1 MSSTPTR
8 LKTWV
13 FGLIA
18 ILWKWVIVP
27 TFACLLWGTF
37 IHSGTGTAL
46 AQSASPSVLRL
57 HKVHLTAEG
66 SQRQVVLQ
74 FSQAP
79 SAVHAF
85 ALSTPTRL
93 VIDVIGP
100 VLPLPSAA
108 YPAKDTLLRRVRVGT
123 HPQHLRFVLDLK
135 GEKLPAFTVEQ
146 QGSRVRAVLRTP
158 DRPTPEVRA
167 QILFESPEV
176 QRLAQSTPAPADS
189 GSEPPRSEQQ
199 VTAAPAP
206 SASPAPK
213 TEAASAAQRSSA
225 ASRPSPPRATP
236 VARRPEREP
245 QPGLFQTLRDRL
257 DVTGFVKNETALRFH
272 SPHQFSKS
280 QNWLQAEIEFELT
293 DWAELTI
300 LGRSLFDPVNHLET
314 NIDDFHTSPI
324 DRLEAGDSF
333 QAELRELYLDLLYD
347 DFDIRLGRQQIVWG
361 ESIGLRILDVI
372 NPQDFREFIL
382 NDFIDARIPLWSLRV
397 GYTLSDWTFEG
408 LWLPDFEASRPADQ
422 GSEFQ
427 FRNVPLPA
435 LPVQPRPPLPS
446 VQVGSVHQPEDWRLS
461 DSEVGFRVTRFMR
474 NMDLS
479 LNYLYSWGDFPVPFR
494 RVLGPNAF
502 RFEPRHERFH
512 LIGGSFNYA
521 FDVFVIRGEGGLRL
535 GEHFV
540 SGDPHDRDGI
550 RQREFLSYV
559 LGVDW
564 TVNDNLM
571 ANVQFFQN
579 VIFNAPGALVGESVE
594 NAVSLF
600 LLSDFINETLRP
612 QLLVL
617 YGINFGDLLIRPQIR
632 YDFSDYVSATI
643 GADFFIGSRSG
654 LFGQFAAPVRTHDRY
669 WTGRNSRLFLE
680 VKRSFAL

>member
-1 MSSTPTR
+1 MSSSPTR
-8 LKTWV
+8 LKTWL
-13 FGLIA
+13 FSLIA
-18 ILWKWVIVP
+18 ILWIGAGVS
-27 TFACLLWGTF
+27 F
-37 IHSGTGTAL
+37 
-46 AQSASPSVLRL
+46 AQSASPSALRL
-57 HKVHLTAEG
+57 HKVHLTADG

-79 SAVHAF
+79 SAIHAF
-85 ALSTPTRL
+85 PLSTPTRL

-108 YPAKDTLLRRVRVGT
+108 YPAKDTLLRRVRVGA

-135 GEKLPAFTVEQ
+135 GEKLPAFSVEQ
-146 QGSRVRAVLRTP
+146 QGSRVSAVLQTP
-158 DRPTPEVRA
+158 DRPVPELRA
-167 QILFESPEV
+167 QILFESPEASSF
-176 QRLAQSTPAPADS
+176 AQSTLPPSTPAPDPSTPQAS
-189 GSEPPRSEQQ
+189 
-199 VTAAPAP
+199 AAPP
-206 SASPAPK
+206 TPK
-213 TEAASAAQRSSA
+213 TEVAPATPRGTV
-225 ASRPSPPRATP
+225 ASRPSPARVTP

-245 QPGLFQTLRDRL
+245 QPGLFETLRDRL
-257 DVTGFVKNETALRFH
+257 DVTGYVKNETALRLH
-272 SPHQFSKS
+272 SPHQLSKS

-300 LGRSLFDPVNHLET
+300 LGRSMFDPVNHLET
-314 NIDDFHTSPI
+314 NIEDFHTSPI
-324 DRLEAGDSF
+324 DRLEGGDSF
-333 QAELRELYLDLLYD
+333 QAELRELYLDVLYE

-382 NDFIDARIPLWSLRV
+382 NDFIDARIPLWGLRV
-397 GYTLSDWTFEG
+397 DYTLSDWTFEG
-408 LWLPDFEASRPADQ
+408 LWLPDFEANRPADQ

-427 FRNVPLPA
+427 FRNVPAQA
-435 LPVQPRPPLPS
+435 LRS
-446 VQVGSVHQPEDWRLS
+446 ANQPEDWRLS
-461 DSEVGFRVTRFMR
+461 DSEVGFRITRFLR

-479 LNYLYSWGDFPVPFR
+479 VNYLYSWSDFPVPF
-494 RVLGPNAF
+494 LDPNTF

-540 SGDPHDRDGI
+540 SADLPKSYYSI

-559 LGVDW
+559 LGLDW

-579 VIFNAPGALVGESVE
+579 VVFNAPGALVGESVD

-600 LLSDFINETLRP
+600 LMSDFINETLYP

-617 YGINFGDLLIRPQIR
+617 YGINFGDLLIRPQVR

>member
-1 MSSTPTR
+1 MSSTPLR
-8 LKTWV
+8 RKTWV
-13 FGLIA
+13 FSLVA
-18 ILWKWVIVP
+18 ILWIGAGVS
-27 TFACLLWGTF
+27 FAQ
-37 IHSGTGTAL
+37 A
-46 AQSASPSVLRL
+46 ASPSVLRL
-57 HKVHLTAEG
+57 HKVHLTADG

-79 SAVHAF
+79 SAIHAF
-85 ALSTPTRL
+85 PLSTPTRL

-100 VLPLPSAA
+100 VLPHPSAA

-123 HPQHLRFVLDLK
+123 HPQHLRFVLDLE

-146 QGSRVRAVLRTP
+146 QGSRVRAVLRAP
-158 DRPTPEVRA
+158 DRPTPELRA
-167 QILFESPEV
+167 QILFESPEASSF
-176 QRLAQSTPAPADS
+176 AQLIPQPSTSTPDS
-189 GSEPPRSEQQ
+189 PQAEQQ
-199 VTAAPAP
+199 AGAAP
-206 SASPAPK
+206 SAPK
-213 TEAASAAQRSSA
+213 TEVASAAERGTGATRQRPK
-225 ASRPSPPRATP
+225 RTTP
-236 VARRPEREP
+236 TARRPAREP
-245 QPGLFQTLRDRL
+245 QPGLFETLRDRL
-257 DVTGFVKNETALRFH
+257 DVTGYVKNETALRLH
-272 SPHQFSKS
+272 SPHQLSKS

-300 LGRSLFDPVNHLET
+300 LGRSMFDPVNHLET
-314 NIDDFHTSPI
+314 NIEDFRTSPV
-324 DRLEAGDSF
+324 DRLEGGDSF
-333 QAELRELYLDLLYD
+333 QAELRELYLDVLYE

-382 NDFIDARIPLWSLRV
+382 NDFIDARIPLWGLRV
-397 GYTLSDWTFEG
+397 DYTLSDWTFEG
-408 LWLPDFEASRPADQ
+408 LWLPDFEANRPADQ

-427 FRNVPLPA
+427 FRNVPAQA
-435 LPVQPRPPLPS
+435 LRS
-446 VQVGSVHQPEDWRLS
+446 ANQPEDWRLS
-461 DSEVGFRVTRFMR
+461 DSEVGFRITRFLR

-479 LNYLYSWGDFPVPFR
+479 VNYLYSWSDFPVPFLDR
-494 RVLGPNAF
+494 NTF
-502 RFEPRHERFH
+502 RFKPRHERFH

-540 SGDPHDRDGI
+540 SADLPKSYYSI

-559 LGVDW
+559 LGLDW
-564 TVNDNLM
+564 TVHDNLM

-600 LLSDFINETLRP
+600 LLSDFVNETLHP
-612 QLLVL
+612 QFLVL

-654 LFGQFAAPVRTHDRY
+654 LFGQFAAPVRDHDRY

-680 VKRSFAL
+680 VKHSFAL

>member
-1 MSSTPTR
+1 M
-8 LKTWV
+8 
-13 FGLIA
+13 
-18 ILWKWVIVP
+18 
-27 TFACLLWGTF
+27 
-37 IHSGTGTAL
+37 
-46 AQSASPSVLRL
+46 RL
-57 HKVHLTAEG
+57 HKVHLTADG

-79 SAVHAF
+79 NAIHAF
-85 ALSTPTRL
+85 PLSTPTRL

-100 VLPLPSAA
+100 VLSLPSAA

-135 GEKLPAFTVEQ
+135 GEKLPAFSVEQ
-146 QGSRVRAVLRTP
+146 QGSRVRAVLQTP

-167 QILFESPEV
+167 QILFESPEANSF
-176 QRLAQSTPAPADS
+176 AQSTPASADS
-189 GSEPPRSEQQ
+189 GSGSPRSAQQ

-206 SASPAPK
+206 PSPLAPSAPK
-213 TEAASAAQRSSA
+213 TEAAPAAPRSTP
-225 ASRPSPPRATP
+225 ASRPSPARATP
-236 VARRPEREP
+236 SARRPERET
-245 QPGLFQTLRDRL
+245 QPGLFETLRDRL
-257 DVTGFVKNETALRFH
+257 DVTGYVKNETALRLH

-314 NIDDFHTSPI
+314 NIEDFHTSPI

-333 QAELRELYLDLLYD
+333 QAELRELYLDVLYE
-347 DFDIRLGRQQIVWG
+347 DFDIRLGRQQIAWG

-382 NDFIDARIPLWSLRV
+382 NDFIDARIPLWSLRA

-427 FRNVPLPA
+427 FRGVPASA
-435 LPVQPRPPLPS
+435 LRA
-446 VQVGSVHQPEDWRLS
+446 VHQPEDWRLS

-479 LNYLYSWGDFPVPFR
+479 LNYLYAWSDFPVPFR
-494 RVLGPNAF
+494 VPNTF

-540 SGDPHDRDGI
+540 SGDPHDRDGV

-559 LGVDW
+559 LGLDW
-564 TVNDNLM
+564 TVSDNLM

-579 VIFNAPGALVGESVE
+579 VIFNAPGALVGESVD

-600 LLSDFINETLRP
+600 LLSDFINETLHP
-612 QLLVL
+612 QFLVL

>member
-1 MSSTPTR
+1 MSSTPTG

-13 FGLIA
+13 FSLIA
-18 ILWKWVIVP
+18 ILWIGAG
-27 TFACLLWGTF
+27 TSFAQ
-37 IHSGTGTAL
+37 A
-46 AQSASPSVLRL
+46 ASPSVLRL
-57 HKVHLTAEG
+57 HKVHLTADG

-79 SAVHAF
+79 SAIHAF
-85 ALSTPTRL
+85 PLSTPTRL
-93 VIDVIGP
+93 VIDVIGS
-100 VLPLPSAA
+100 VLPLPSAT

-135 GEKLPAFTVEQ
+135 GEKLPAFSVEQ
-146 QGSRVRAVLRTP
+146 QGNQVMAVLQAP
-158 DRPTPEVRA
+158 DRPTPELRA

-176 QRLAQSTPAPADS
+176 SSFAQSIPPSPAPAL
-189 GSEPPRSEQQ
+189 EEQQ
-199 VTAAPAP
+199 ARVAPPTPKTEVASATEKDTATVRQRPV
-206 SASPAPK
+206 SASPA
-213 TEAASAAQRSSA
+213 
-225 ASRPSPPRATP
+225 
-236 VARRPEREP
+236 ARRPAREP
-245 QPGLFQTLRDRL
+245 QPGLFETLRDRL
-257 DVTGFVKNETALRFH
+257 DVTGYVKNETALRLH
-272 SPHQFSKS
+272 SPHQLSKS

-300 LGRSLFDPVNHLET
+300 LGRSMFDPVNHLET
-314 NIDDFHTSPI
+314 DIEDFRTSPI

-333 QAELRELYLDLLYD
+333 QAELRELYLDVLYE
-347 DFDIRLGRQQIVWG
+347 DFDVRLGRQQIVWG

-397 GYTLSDWTFEG
+397 DYTLSDWTFEG
-408 LWLPDFEASRPADQ
+408 LWLPDFEASRPADR

-427 FRNVPLPA
+427 FRNLPLPA
-435 LPVQPRPPLPS
+435 LPIQPPPPFPS
-446 VQVGSVHQPEDWRLS
+446 VQVGSVRQPEDWRLG
-461 DSEVGFRVTRFMR
+461 DSEAGFRVTRFLR

-479 LNYLYSWGDFPVPFR
+479 LNYLYAWGDFPVPFR
-494 RVLGPNAF
+494 RVLGPNTF

-559 LGVDW
+559 LGIDW

-579 VIFNAPGALVGESVE
+579 VVFNAPGALVGESVE

-600 LLSDFINETLRP
+600 LMSDFINETLYP

-617 YGINFGDLLIRPQIR
+617 YGINFGDLLIRPQVR

-654 LFGQFAAPVRTHDRY
+654 LFGQFAAPVRDHDRY

-680 VKRSFAL
+680 VKHSFAL

>member
-8 LKTWV
+8 QKAWV
-13 FGLIA
+13 FSLIA
-18 ILWKWVIVP
+18 ILWIGV
-27 TFACLLWGTF
+27 GT
-37 IHSGTGTAL
+37 SS
-46 AQSASPSVLRL
+46 AQAVSPSVLRL
-57 HKVHLTAEG
+57 HKVHLTADG

-79 SAVHAF
+79 SAIHAF
-85 ALSTPTRL
+85 PLSTPTRL

-100 VLPLPSAA
+100 VLPHPSAT

-135 GEKLPAFTVEQ
+135 GEKLPAFSVEQ
-146 QGSRVRAVLRTP
+146 QGSRVRAVLQTP
-158 DRPTPEVRA
+158 DRPVPELRA

-176 QRLAQSTPAPADS
+176 NRFVQSI
-189 GSEPPRSEQQ
+189 PPPSDPSTQQ
-199 VTAAPAP
+199 AKAVPP
-206 SASPAPK
+206 PPAPK
-213 TEAASAAQRSSA
+213 TEVASATERGTVAAQQRP
-225 ASRPSPPRATP
+225 ASATP
-236 VARRPEREP
+236 TARRPAREP
-245 QPGLFQTLRDRL
+245 QPGLFETLRDRL
-257 DVTGFVKNETALRFH
+257 DVTGYVKNETALRLH
-272 SPHQFSKS
+272 SPHQLSKS

-300 LGRSLFDPVNHLET
+300 LGRSMFDPVNHLET
-314 NIDDFHTSPI
+314 NIEDFRASPV
-324 DRLEAGDSF
+324 DRLAGGDSF
-333 QAELRELYLDLLYD
+333 QAELRELYLDVLYD

-382 NDFIDARIPLWSLRV
+382 NDFIDARIPLWGLRV
-397 GYTLSDWTFEG
+397 DYTLSDWTFEG
-408 LWLPDFEASRPADQ
+408 LWLPDFEANRPADQ

-427 FRNVPLPA
+427 FRNLPLPA
-435 LPVQPRPPLPS
+435 LPFQPPPPFPS
-446 VQVGSVHQPEDWRLS
+446 VQVDSIRQPEDWRLS
-461 DSEVGFRVTRFMR
+461 DSEVGFRVTRFLR

-479 LNYLYSWGDFPVPFR
+479 LNYLYSWNDFPVPFR
-494 RVLGPNAF
+494 RVLGPNTF

-540 SGDPHDRDGI
+540 SGDPRDRDGI

-559 LGVDW
+559 LGLDW
-564 TVNDNLM
+564 TVHDNLM

-600 LLSDFINETLRP
+600 LLSDFLHETLHP

-617 YGINFGDLLIRPQIR
+617 YGINFGDLLIRSQVR
-632 YDFSDYVSATI
+632 YDFSDYLSATI
-643 GADFFIGSRSG
+643 GADFFLGSRSG
-654 LFGQFAAPVRTHDRY
+654 LFGQFAAPVRDHDRY

-680 VKRSFAL
+680 VKHSFAL

>member
-8 LKTWV
+8 WKTWIV
-13 FGLIA
+13 SLIA
-18 ILWKWVIVP
+18 LVWIGVDTSSV
-27 TFACLLWGTF
+27 
-37 IHSGTGTAL
+37 
-46 AQSASPSVLRL
+46 QSASPAVLRL
-57 HKVHLTAEG
+57 HKVHLTADG
-66 SQRQVVLQ
+66 GQRQVVLQ

-79 SAVHAF
+79 SAIHAF
-85 ALSTPTRL
+85 PLSTPTRL
-93 VIDVIGP
+93 VIDVVGP

-108 YPAKDTLLRRVRVGT
+108 YPAQDTLLRRVRVGA
-123 HPQHLRFVLDLK
+123 HPQHLRFVFDLK
-135 GEKLPAFTVEQ
+135 GEKMPAFRVEQ
-146 QGSRVRAVLRTP
+146 QGSQVHAVLQMP
-158 DRPTPEVRA
+158 DRPVPEVRA

-176 QRLAQSTPAPADS
+176 HRLVQSIPQPSTARPDSPQAEQPATVPR
-189 GSEPPRSEQQ
+189 PP
-199 VTAAPAP
+199 T
-206 SASPAPK
+206 
-213 TEAASAAQRSSA
+213 TEAASAAQTGTE
-225 ASRPSPPRATP
+225 TP
-236 VARRPEREP
+236 QPQPERAPALTRWPARET
-245 QPGLFQTLRDRL
+245 QPGVFETLRDRL
-257 DVTGFVKNETALRFH
+257 DVTGYVKNETAVRLH

-314 NIDDFHTSPI
+314 NIEDFQTSPV
-324 DRLEAGDSF
+324 DRLEVGDSF
-333 QAELRELYLDLLYD
+333 QAELREIYLDLLYE

-382 NDFIDARIPLWSLRV
+382 NDFIDARIPLWGLRV
-397 GYTLSDWTFEG
+397 DYTLSDWTFEG
-408 LWLPDFEASRPADQ
+408 LWLSDFEANRPADQ

-427 FRNVPLPA
+427 FRNLALPA
-435 LPVQPRPPLPS
+435 LPVQPPPPLPS
-446 VQVGSVHQPEDWRLS
+446 VQVDAVRQPADWRLS
-461 DSEVGFRVTRFMR
+461 DAEIGFRVTRFLR

-479 LNYLYSWGDFPVPFR
+479 LNYLYSWSDFPVPFR
-494 RVLGPNAF
+494 RVLGPNTF

-512 LIGGSFNYA
+512 LLGGSFNYA

-540 SGDPHDRDGI
+540 SGDPHDRDGV

-559 LGVDW
+559 LGLDW
-564 TVNDNLM
+564 TVSDNLM

-579 VIFNAPGALVGESVE
+579 VIFNAPGSLVGESVE

-600 LLSDFINETLRP
+600 LLSDFINETLHP

-617 YGINFGDLLIRPQIR
+617 YGINFGDLLIRPQVR
-632 YDFSDYVSATI
+632 YDFSDYLSATI
-643 GADFFIGSRSG
+643 GADFFTGSRAG
-654 LFGQFAAPVRTHDRY
+654 LFGQFAAPVHNHDRY
-669 WTGRNSRLFLE
+669 WTGRNSRFFLE

>member
-1 MSSTPTR
+1 MSRTPTR
-8 LKTWV
+8 LKTRV
-13 FGLIA
+13 FVLSA
-18 ILWKWVIVP
+18 ILWIGAGASV
-27 TFACLLWGTF
+27 
-37 IHSGTGTAL
+37 
-46 AQSASPSVLRL
+46 AQSASPSVIRL

-79 SAVHAF
+79 SAIHAF
-85 ALSTPTRL
+85 PLSTPTRL

-100 VLPLPSAA
+100 VLPHASAT

-123 HPQHLRFVLDLK
+123 HPQYLRFVLDLK
-135 GEKLPAFTVEQ
+135 GEKLPAFSVEQ
-146 QGSRVRAVLRTP
+146 RGSRVRAILHTP
-158 DRPTPEVRA
+158 ERPAPEVRA
-167 QILFESPEV
+167 QILFESPEANSF
-176 QRLAQSTPAPADS
+176 AQSIPPSPASAPEERQAK
-189 GSEPPRSEQQ
+189 
-199 VTAAPAP
+199 TAP
-206 SASPAPK
+206 PAPK
-213 TEAASAAQRSSA
+213 TESASAAQKSTA
-225 ASRPSPPRATP
+225 ASRQSPERVTP
-236 VARRPEREP
+236 VARRPMRDTR
-245 QPGLFQTLRDRL
+245 PGLLQTLRDRL
-257 DVTGFVKNETALRFH
+257 DVTGFVKNETALRLH

-300 LGRSLFDPVNHLET
+300 LGRSMFDPVNHLET
-314 NIDDFHTSPI
+314 NIEDFHTSPI

-333 QAELRELYLDLLYD
+333 QAELRELYLDLLYE

-397 GYTLSDWTFEG
+397 DYTLSDWTFEG

-435 LPVQPRPPLPS
+435 LPFQPPPPFPS
-446 VQVGSVHQPEDWRLS
+446 VQLGSIHEPEDWRLS
-461 DSEVGFRVTRFMR
+461 DSEVGFRVTRFLR

-479 LNYLYSWGDFPVPFR
+479 VNYLYSWSDFPVPFR

-502 RFEPRHERFH
+502 RYEPSHERFH

-521 FDVFVIRGEGGLRL
+521 FDVFVVRGEGGLRL

-540 SGDPHDRDGI
+540 SDDPHDRDGI

-559 LGVDW
+559 LGLDW

-617 YGINFGDLLIRPQIR
+617 YGINFGDLLIRPQVR
-632 YDFSDYVSATI
+632 YEFSDYLSATI
-643 GADFFIGSRSG
+643 GADFFTGSRAG
-654 LFGQFAAPVRTHDRY
+654 LFGQFAAPVRHHDRY
-669 WTGRNSRLFLE
+669 WTGRNSRIFLE

>member
-1 MSSTPTR
+1 M
-8 LKTWV
+8 
-13 FGLIA
+13 
-18 ILWKWVIVP
+18 
-27 TFACLLWGTF
+27 
-37 IHSGTGTAL
+37 
-46 AQSASPSVLRL
+46 
-57 HKVHLTAEG
+57 
-66 SQRQVVLQ
+66 VLQ

-79 SAVHAF
+79 SAIHAF
-85 ALSTPTRL
+85 PLSTPTRL

-100 VLPLPSAA
+100 VLPHPSAA
-108 YPAKDTLLRRVRVGT
+108 YPAKDTLLRRVRVGA

-135 GEKLPAFTVEQ
+135 GEKLPAFSVEQ
-146 QGSRVRAVLRTP
+146 QGNQVRAVLQTP
-158 DRPTPEVRA
+158 DRPTPELRA

-176 QRLAQSTPAPADS
+176 NSFVQSI
-189 GSEPPRSEQQ
+189 PPPSDPSTQQ
-199 VTAAPAP
+199 AKAVPP
-206 SASPAPK
+206 PPAPK
-213 TEAASAAQRSSA
+213 TEVASTAPRGTA
-225 ASRPSPPRATP
+225 ASRQSAGRATP
-236 VARRPEREP
+236 ATRRPAREP
-245 QPGLFQTLRDRL
+245 QPGLFETLRDRL
-257 DVTGFVKNETALRFH
+257 DVTGYVKNETALRLH
-272 SPHQFSKS
+272 SPHQLSKS

-293 DWAELTI
+293 DWAELTL
-300 LGRSLFDPVNHLET
+300 LGRSMFDPVNHLET
-314 NIDDFHTSPI
+314 NIEDFHTSPV
-324 DRLEAGDSF
+324 DRLEGGNSF
-333 QAELRELYLDLLYD
+333 QAELRELYLDVLYE

-382 NDFIDARIPLWSLRV
+382 NDFIDARIPLWGLRV
-397 GYTLSDWTFEG
+397 DYTLSDWTFEG
-408 LWLPDFEASRPADQ
+408 LWLPDFEANRPADQ

-427 FRNVPLPA
+427 FRNLPLPA
-435 LPVQPRPPLPS
+435 LPFQPPPPFPS
-446 VQVGSVHQPEDWRLS
+446 VQVDSIRQPEDWRLS
-461 DSEVGFRVTRFMR
+461 DSEVGFRVTRFLR

-479 LNYLYSWGDFPVPFR
+479 LNYLYSWSDFPVPFR
-494 RVLGPNAF
+494 RVLGPNTF

-540 SGDPHDRDGI
+540 SGDPRDRDGV

-564 TVNDNLM
+564 TVHDNLM

-600 LLSDFINETLRP
+600 LLSDFINETLHP

-617 YGINFGDLLIRPQIR
+617 YGINFGDLLVRSQVR
-632 YDFSDYVSATI
+632 YDFSDYLSATI
-643 GADFFIGSRSG
+643 GVDLFTGSRSG
-654 LFGQFAAPVRTHDRY
+654 FFGQFAAPVRDHDRY

-680 VKRSFAL
+680 VKHSFAL

>member
-13 FGLIA
+13 FSLIA

-37 IHSGTGTAL
+37 IHSGAGTAL
-46 AQSASPSVLRL
+46 AQSASPSVMRL
-57 HKVHLTAEG
+57 HKVHLTADG

-108 YPAKDTLLRRVRVGT
+108 YPAKDTLLRRVRVGA

-135 GEKLPAFTVEQ
+135 GEKLPAFSVEQ

-158 DRPTPEVRA
+158 DRPVPEVRA

-176 QRLAQSTPAPADS
+176 NRFAQATPAPSDS
-189 GSEPPRSEQQ
+189 GSEPPRSVQE

-206 SASPAPK
+206 KTGAAPAVP
-213 TEAASAAQRSSA
+213 RSTP
-225 ASRPSPPRATP
+225 ASRPSPARATP

-314 NIDDFHTSPI
+314 DIDDFHTSPI

-333 QAELRELYLDLLYD
+333 QAELRELYLDVLYD

-435 LPVQPRPPLPS
+435 LPVQPRPPFPS

-559 LGVDW
+559 LGLDW
-564 TVNDNLM
+564 TVSDNLM

-579 VIFNAPGALVGESVE
+579 VVFNAPGALVGESVE

-600 LLSDFINETLRP
+600 LLSDFLNETLHP
-612 QLLVL
+612 QFLVL
-617 YGINFGDLLIRPQIR
+617 YGINFGDLLIRPQVR

-669 WTGRNSRLFLE
+669 WTGRNSRVFLE

>member
-13 FGLIA
+13 FSLIA

-37 IHSGTGTAL
+37 THSGAGTAL

-66 SQRQVVLQ
+66 GQRQVVLQ

-85 ALSTPTRL
+85 PLSTPTRL

-108 YPAKDTLLRRVRVGT
+108 YPAKDTLLRRVRVGA

-135 GEKLPAFTVEQ
+135 GEKLPAFSVEQ
-146 QGSRVRAVLRTP
+146 QGSRVRAVLQTP
-158 DRPTPEVRA
+158 DRPVPELRA
-167 QILFESPEV
+167 QILFESPEAN
-176 QRLAQSTPAPADS
+176 RFAQSIPPSPASAPEERQAK
-189 GSEPPRSEQQ
+189 
-199 VTAAPAP
+199 AAP
-206 SASPAPK
+206 PAPK
-213 TEAASAAQRSSA
+213 TEAAPAAPGSTP
-225 ASRPSPPRATP
+225 ASRPSPARITP

-314 NIDDFHTSPI
+314 DIEDFHTSPI

-333 QAELRELYLDLLYD
+333 QAELRELYLDVLYD

-427 FRNVPLPA
+427 FRNLRLPA
-435 LPVQPRPPLPS
+435 LPVQPPPPFPS
-446 VQVGSVHQPEDWRLS
+446 VQVGSVQQPEDWRLR
-461 DSEVGFRVTRFMR
+461 DSEVGFRVTRFLR

-559 LGVDW
+559 LGLDW
-564 TVNDNLM
+564 TVSDNLM

-600 LLSDFINETLRP
+600 LLSDFVNETLHP
-612 QLLVL
+612 QFLVL
-617 YGINFGDLLIRPQIR
+617 YGINFGDLLIRPQVR

-643 GADFFIGSRSG
+643 GADFFIGSRAG
-654 LFGQFAAPVRTHDRY
+654 LFGQFAAPVRTHYRY

>member
-1 MSSTPTR
+1 M
-8 LKTWV
+8 
-13 FGLIA
+13 
-18 ILWKWVIVP
+18 
-27 TFACLLWGTF
+27 
-37 IHSGTGTAL
+37 
-46 AQSASPSVLRL
+46 RL
-57 HKVHLTAEG
+57 HKVHLTADG

-79 SAVHAF
+79 SAIHAF
-85 ALSTPTRL
+85 PLSTPTRL

-135 GEKLPAFTVEQ
+135 GEKLPAFSVEQ
-146 QGSRVRAVLRTP
+146 QGSRVSAVLQTP

-167 QILFESPEV
+167 QILFESPEANSF
-176 QRLAQSTPAPADS
+176 AQAAPPPADS
-189 GSEPPRSEQQ
+189 GSEAPRSAQQ
-199 VTAAPAP
+199 VTAAPVPPSPLAP
-206 SASPAPK
+206 SAPK
-213 TEAASAAQRSSA
+213 TEAASATPRSTP
-225 ASRPSPPRATP
+225 ASRPSPARATP
-236 VARRPEREP
+236 VVRRPEREP
-245 QPGLFQTLRDRL
+245 QPGLFETLRDRL
-257 DVTGFVKNETALRFH
+257 DVTGFVKNETALRLY

-300 LGRSLFDPVNHLET
+300 LGRSMFDPVNHLET
-314 NIDDFHTSPI
+314 NIEDFHTSPI

-333 QAELRELYLDLLYD
+333 QAELRELYLDVLYE

-382 NDFIDARIPLWSLRV
+382 NDFIDARIPLWGLRV
-397 GYTLSDWTFEG
+397 DYTLSDWTFEG
-408 LWLPDFEASRPADQ
+408 LWLPDFEANRPADQ

-427 FRNVPLPA
+427 FRNVPAQA
-435 LPVQPRPPLPS
+435 LRS
-446 VQVGSVHQPEDWRLS
+446 ANQPEDWRLS
-461 DSEVGFRVTRFMR
+461 DSEVGFRITRFLR

-479 LNYLYSWGDFPVPFR
+479 VNYLYSWSDFPVPFLDR
-494 RVLGPNAF
+494 NTF
-502 RFEPRHERFH
+502 RFKPRHERFH

-540 SGDPHDRDGI
+540 SADLPKSYYSI

-559 LGVDW
+559 LGLDW
-564 TVNDNLM
+564 TVHDNLM

-579 VIFNAPGALVGESVE
+579 VIFNAPGALVGESVD

-600 LLSDFINETLRP
+600 LMSDFINETLYP

-617 YGINFGDLLIRPQIR
+617 YGINFGDLLIRPQVR

>member
-1 MSSTPTR
+1 M
-8 LKTWV
+8 
-13 FGLIA
+13 
-18 ILWKWVIVP
+18 
-27 TFACLLWGTF
+27 
-37 IHSGTGTAL
+37 
-46 AQSASPSVLRL
+46 
-57 HKVHLTAEG
+57 
-66 SQRQVVLQ
+66 VLQ
-74 FSQAP
+74 FSHAP

-85 ALSTPTRL
+85 PLSTPTRL

-100 VLPLPSAA
+100 VLPLPSAT
-108 YPAKDTLLRRVRVGT
+108 YPARDTLLRRVRVGT
-123 HPQHLRFVLDLK
+123 HPQHLRFVFDLK

-146 QGSRVRAVLRTP
+146 QGSRVKAVLQTP
-158 DRPTPEVRA
+158 DRPVPEVRA

-176 QRLAQSTPAPADS
+176 SRFAQSTLPPSTSAPDPS
-189 GSEPPRSEQQ
+189 TQPVE
-199 VTAAPAP
+199 AAPP
-206 SASPAPK
+206 TPK
-213 TEAASAAQRSSA
+213 TEVAAAAPRSTE
-225 ASRPSPPRATP
+225 ASRPSVTP
-236 VARRPEREP
+236 TARRPAREP
-245 QPGLFQTLRDRL
+245 QPGLFETLRDRL
-257 DVTGFVKNETALRFH
+257 DVTGYVKNETALRLY
-272 SPHQFSKS
+272 SPRQFSKS

-300 LGRSLFDPVNHLET
+300 LGRSMFDPVNHLET
-314 NIDDFHTSPI
+314 NIEDFRTSPI
-324 DRLEAGDSF
+324 DRLEAGNSF
-333 QAELRELYLDLLYD
+333 QAELRELYLDVLYE

-382 NDFIDARIPLWSLRV
+382 NDFIDARIPLWGLRV
-397 GYTLSDWTFEG
+397 DYTLSDWTFEG
-408 LWLPDFEASRPADQ
+408 LWLPDFEANRPADE

-427 FRNVPLPA
+427 FRNVPVQA
-435 LPVQPRPPLPS
+435 LRS
-446 VQVGSVHQPEDWRLS
+446 AHQPEDWRLS
-461 DSEVGFRVTRFMR
+461 DSEVGFRITRFLR

-479 LNYLYSWGDFPVPFR
+479 VNYLYSWSDFPVPF
-494 RVLGPNAF
+494 LDPNTF

-540 SGDPHDRDGI
+540 SADLPESYYSI

-559 LGVDW
+559 LGLDW
-564 TVNDNLM
+564 TVHDNLM

-579 VIFNAPGALVGESVE
+579 VVFNAPGDLVNESVE

-600 LLSDFINETLRP
+600 LVSDFLHETLHP

-643 GADFFIGSRSG
+643 GADFFTGSRSG
-654 LFGQFAAPVRTHDRY
+654 LFGQFAGPVNCDDRCRY
-669 WTGRNSRLFLE
+669 WTGRNSRIFLE

>member
-1 MSSTPTR
+1 M
-8 LKTWV
+8 
-13 FGLIA
+13 
-18 ILWKWVIVP
+18 
-27 TFACLLWGTF
+27 
-37 IHSGTGTAL
+37 
-46 AQSASPSVLRL
+46 RL
-57 HKVHLTAEG
+57 HKVHLTADG

-79 SAVHAF
+79 SAIHAF
-85 ALSTPTRL
+85 PLSTPTRL

-100 VLPLPSAA
+100 VLPHSSAT

-135 GEKLPAFTVEQ
+135 GEKLPAFSVEQ
-146 QGSRVRAVLRTP
+146 QGNQVSAVLQTP
-158 DRPTPEVRA
+158 DRPVPELRA
-167 QILFESPEV
+167 QILFESPKAN
-176 QRLAQSTPAPADS
+176 RFAQSTASSPASAPEERQAK
-189 GSEPPRSEQQ
+189 
-199 VTAAPAP
+199 AAP
-206 SASPAPK
+206 PAPK
-213 TEAASAAQRSSA
+213 PEATPAVPRSTL
-225 ASRPSPPRATP
+225 ASRPSPARATP
-236 VARRPEREP
+236 VVRRPEREP
-245 QPGLFQTLRDRL
+245 QPGLFETLRDRL
-257 DVTGFVKNETALRFH
+257 DVTGFVKNETALRLY
-272 SPHQFSKS
+272 SPHQLSKS

-300 LGRSLFDPVNHLET
+300 LGRSMFDPVNHLET
-314 NIDDFHTSPI
+314 NIEDFHTSPI

-333 QAELRELYLDLLYD
+333 QAELRELYLDVLYE
-347 DFDIRLGRQQIVWG
+347 DFDVRLGRQQIVWG

-382 NDFIDARIPLWSLRV
+382 NDFIDARIPLWSLRLA
-397 GYTLSDWTFEG
+397 YTLNDWTFEG
-408 LWLPDFEASRPADQ
+408 LWLPDFEANRPADQ

-427 FRNVPLPA
+427 FRNVPVQA
-435 LPVQPRPPLPS
+435 LRS
-446 VQVGSVHQPEDWRLS
+446 VNQPEDWRLS
-461 DSEVGFRVTRFMR
+461 DSEVGFRITRFLR

-479 LNYLYSWGDFPVPFR
+479 VNYLYSWSDFPVPF
-494 RVLGPNAF
+494 LDPNTF

-540 SGDPHDRDGI
+540 SADLPKSYYSV

-559 LGVDW
+559 LGLDW
-564 TVNDNLM
+564 TVHDNLM

-579 VIFNAPGALVGESVE
+579 VIFNAPGDLVGGSVE

-600 LLSDFINETLRP
+600 LLSDFLHETLHP

-617 YGINFGDLLIRPQIR
+617 YGINFGDLLVRSQVR
-632 YDFSDYVSATI
+632 YDFSDYLSATI

-654 LFGQFAAPVRTHDRY
+654 LFGQFAAPVRDHDRY

-680 VKRSFAL
+680 VKHSFAL

>member
-1 MSSTPTR
+1 MSSSPTR
-8 LKTWV
+8 LKTWL
-13 FGLIA
+13 FSLIA
-18 ILWKWVIVP
+18 ILWIGAGVS
-27 TFACLLWGTF
+27 F
-37 IHSGTGTAL
+37 
-46 AQSASPSVLRL
+46 AQSASPSALRL
-57 HKVHLTAEG
+57 HKVHLTADG

-74 FSQAP
+74 FSHAP
-79 SAVHAF
+79 SAIHAF
-85 ALSTPTRL
+85 PLSTPTRL

-108 YPAKDTLLRRVRVGT
+108 YPAKDTLLRRVRVGA

-135 GEKLPAFTVEQ
+135 GEKLPAFSVEQ
-146 QGSRVRAVLRTP
+146 QGSRVSAVLQTP
-158 DRPTPEVRA
+158 DRPVPELRA
-167 QILFESPEV
+167 QILFESPEASSF
-176 QRLAQSTPAPADS
+176 AQSTLPPSTPAPDPSTPQAS
-189 GSEPPRSEQQ
+189 
-199 VTAAPAP
+199 AAPP
-206 SASPAPK
+206 TPK
-213 TEAASAAQRSSA
+213 TEVAPATPRGTV
-225 ASRPSPPRATP
+225 ASRPSPARVTP

-245 QPGLFQTLRDRL
+245 QPGLFETLRDRL
-257 DVTGFVKNETALRFH
+257 DVTGYVKNETALRLH
-272 SPHQFSKS
+272 SPHQLSKS

-300 LGRSLFDPVNHLET
+300 LGRSMFDPVNHLET
-314 NIDDFHTSPI
+314 NIEDFHTSPI

-333 QAELRELYLDLLYD
+333 QAELRELYLDVLYE

-382 NDFIDARIPLWSLRV
+382 NDFIDARIPLWGLRV
-397 GYTLSDWTFEG
+397 DYTLSDWTFEG
-408 LWLPDFEASRPADQ
+408 LWLPDFEANRPADQ

-427 FRNVPLPA
+427 FRNVPAQA
-435 LPVQPRPPLPS
+435 LRS
-446 VQVGSVHQPEDWRLS
+446 ANQPEDWRLS
-461 DSEVGFRVTRFMR
+461 DSEVGFRITRFLR

-479 LNYLYSWGDFPVPFR
+479 VNYLYSWSDFPVPF
-494 RVLGPNAF
+494 LDPNTF

-540 SGDPHDRDGI
+540 SADLPKSYYSI

-559 LGVDW
+559 LGLDW

-579 VIFNAPGALVGESVE
+579 VIFNAPGALVGESVD

-600 LLSDFINETLRP
+600 LMSDFINETLYP

-617 YGINFGDLLIRPQIR
+617 YGINFGDLLIRPQVR
-632 YDFSDYVSATI
+632 YNFSDYVSATI

>member
-1 MSSTPTR
+1 M
-8 LKTWV
+8 
-13 FGLIA
+13 
-18 ILWKWVIVP
+18 
-27 TFACLLWGTF
+27 
-37 IHSGTGTAL
+37 
-46 AQSASPSVLRL
+46 RL
-57 HKVHLTAEG
+57 HKVHLTADG

-79 SAVHAF
+79 SAIHAF
-85 ALSTPTRL
+85 PLSTPTRL
-93 VIDVIGP
+93 VIDVIGL
-100 VLPLPSAA
+100 VLPHPSAT
-108 YPAKDTLLRRVRVGT
+108 YPAKDTLLRRVRVGA

-146 QGSRVRAVLRTP
+146 QGSRVRAVLQTP

-167 QILFESPEV
+167 QILFESPEINSF
-176 QRLAQSTPAPADS
+176 AQSIPPSPAS
-189 GSEPPRSEQQ
+189 PPEERQAQ
-199 VTAAPAP
+199 AAP
-206 SASPAPK
+206 PAPK
-213 TEAASAAQRSSA
+213 TEAASAAPRSTT
-225 ASRPSPPRATP
+225 ASRQSPGRVDPT
-236 VARRPEREP
+236 ARRPTREA
-245 QPGLFQTLRDRL
+245 QPGLFETLRDRL
-257 DVTGFVKNETALRFH
+257 DVTGFVKNETAVRLH

-300 LGRSLFDPVNHLET
+300 LGRSMFDPVNHLET
-314 NIDDFHTSPI
+314 NIEDFRTSPV
-324 DRLEAGDSF
+324 DRLEGGNSF
-333 QAELRELYLDLLYD
+333 QAELRELYLDVLYE

-382 NDFIDARIPLWSLRV
+382 NDFIDARIPLWGLRV
-397 GYTLSDWTFEG
+397 DYTLSDWTFEG
-408 LWLPDFEASRPADQ
+408 LWLPDFEANRPADQ

-427 FRNVPLPA
+427 FRNLPLPA
-435 LPVQPRPPLPS
+435 LPFQPPPPFPS
-446 VQVGSVHQPEDWRLS
+446 VQVDSVRQPEDWRLS
-461 DSEVGFRVTRFMR
+461 DSEVGFRVTRFLR

-479 LNYLYSWGDFPVPFR
+479 LNYLYSWSDFPVPFR
-494 RVLGPNAF
+494 RVLSPNTF

-540 SGDPHDRDGI
+540 SGDPFDRDGI

-559 LGVDW
+559 LGLDW

-579 VIFNAPGALVGESVE
+579 VIFNAPGALVGESIE

-600 LLSDFINETLRP
+600 LLSDFLNETLHP

-617 YGINFGDLLIRPQIR
+617 YGINFGDLLIRPQVR

-643 GADFFIGSRSG
+643 GADFFTGSRSG
-654 LFGQFAAPVRTHDRY
+654 FFGQFAAPVRDHDRY
-669 WTGRNSRLFLE
+669 WTGRNSRFFLE

>member
-1 MSSTPTR
+1 M
-8 LKTWV
+8 
-13 FGLIA
+13 
-18 ILWKWVIVP
+18 
-27 TFACLLWGTF
+27 
-37 IHSGTGTAL
+37 SGTPPRLRTVFAL
-46 AQSASPSVLRL
+46 SALLIIAGASAVRAASPPVLRL
-57 HKVHLTAEG
+57 HKVHLTADG
-66 SQRQVVLQ
+66 GQRQVVLQ

-79 SAVHAF
+79 SAIHAF
-85 ALSTPTRL
+85 PLSTPTRL

-100 VLPLPSAA
+100 VLPRPSAA
-108 YPAKDTLLRRVRVGT
+108 YPAKDTLLRRVRVGA

-135 GEKLPAFTVEQ
+135 GEKLPAFSVEQ
-146 QGSRVRAVLRTP
+146 QGSRVRAVLQAP
-158 DRPTPEVRA
+158 DRPAPELRA

-176 QRLAQSTPAPADS
+176 SSFVQSIPAPSDSGSDPSRSAQEVTTTQLPPAPKPEAAPATPRSTPA
-189 GSEPPRSEQQ
+189 G
-199 VTAAPAP
+199 
-206 SASPAPK
+206 
-213 TEAASAAQRSSA
+213 
-225 ASRPSPPRATP
+225 RPSPARVTP
-236 VARRPEREP
+236 AARRPEREP

-257 DVTGFVKNETALRFH
+257 DVTGYVKNETALRLH
-272 SPHQFSKS
+272 SPHQLSKS
-280 QNWLQAEIEFELT
+280 QNWFQAEIEFELT

-300 LGRSLFDPVNHLET
+300 LGRSMFDPVNHLET
-314 NIDDFHTSPI
+314 NIEDFHASPV
-324 DRLEAGDSF
+324 DRLEGGNSF
-333 QAELRELYLDLLYD
+333 QAELRELYLDVLYE

-382 NDFIDARIPLWSLRV
+382 NDFIDARIPLWGLRV
-397 GYTLSDWTFEG
+397 DYTLSDWTFEG
-408 LWLPDFEASRPADQ
+408 LWLSDFEANRPADQ

-427 FRNVPLPA
+427 FRNLPLPA
-435 LPVQPRPPLPS
+435 LPFQPPPPFPS
-446 VQVGSVHQPEDWRLS
+446 VQVDSIRQPEDWRLS
-461 DSEVGFRVTRFMR
+461 DSEVGFRVTRFLR

-479 LNYLYSWGDFPVPFR
+479 LNYLYSWSDFPVPFR
-494 RVLGPNAF
+494 RVLGPNTF

-540 SGDPHDRDGI
+540 SGDPRDRDGV

-564 TVNDNLM
+564 TVHDNLM

-600 LLSDFINETLRP
+600 LLSDFINETLHP

-617 YGINFGDLLIRPQIR
+617 YGINFGDLLVRSQVR
-632 YDFSDYVSATI
+632 YDFSDYLSATI
-643 GADFFIGSRSG
+643 GVDLFTGSRSG
-654 LFGQFAAPVRTHDRY
+654 LFGQFAAPVRDHDRY

-680 VKRSFAL
+680 VKHSFAL

>member
-8 LKTWV
+8 LRTV
-13 FGLIA
+13 FVLSALLIIA
-18 ILWKWVIVP
+18 G
-27 TFACLLWGTF
+27 A
-37 IHSGTGTAL
+37 
-46 AQSASPSVLRL
+46 SAVRATSPSVLRL
-57 HKVHLTAEG
+57 HKVHLTADG

-79 SAVHAF
+79 SAIHAF
-85 ALSTPTRL
+85 PLSTPTRL
-93 VIDVIGP
+93 VIDVLGP
-100 VLPLPSAA
+100 VQPLPSAA
-108 YPAKDTLLRRVRVGT
+108 YPAKDTLLRRVRVGA

-135 GEKLPAFTVEQ
+135 GEKLPAFSVEQ
-146 QGSRVRAVLRTP
+146 QGSRVKAVLQTP
-158 DRPTPEVRA
+158 DRPVPELRA
-167 QILFESPEV
+167 QILFESPEAGS
-176 QRLAQSTPAPADS
+176 LAQSIPPSPASAPEEQQAKAAPPAPKAEATS
-189 GSEPPRSEQQ
+189 TAPRS
-199 VTAAPAP
+199 TAG
-206 SASPAPK
+206 SRQSPAPV
-213 TEAASAAQRSSA
+213 
-225 ASRPSPPRATP
+225 TP
-236 VARRPEREP
+236 TARRPARET
-245 QPGLFQTLRDRL
+245 QPGLFETLRDRL
-257 DVTGFVKNETALRFH
+257 DVTGYVKNETALRLH
-272 SPHQFSKS
+272 SPHQLSKS

-300 LGRSLFDPVNHLET
+300 LGRSMFDPVNHLET
-314 NIDDFHTSPI
+314 DIEDFRTSPI
-324 DRLEAGDSF
+324 DRLEGGDSF
-333 QAELRELYLDLLYD
+333 QAELRELYLDVLYE

-382 NDFIDARIPLWSLRV
+382 NDFIDARIPLWGLRV
-397 GYTLSDWTFEG
+397 DYTLSDWTFEG

-427 FRNVPLPA
+427 FRNLSLPA
-435 LPVQPRPPLPS
+435 LPFQPPPPFPS
-446 VQVGSVHQPEDWRLS
+446 VQVDSVREPSDWRLS
-461 DSEVGFRVTRFMR
+461 DSELGFRVTRFLR

-494 RVLGPNAF
+494 RVLGPNTF

-540 SGDPHDRDGI
+540 SDDPHDRDGV

-564 TVNDNLM
+564 TVSDNLM
-571 ANVQFFQN
+571 ANFQFFQN
-579 VIFNAPGALVGESVE
+579 VIFNAPGDLVNESVE

-600 LLSDFINETLRP
+600 LLSDFLHETLHP

-632 YDFSDYVSATI
+632 YDFSDYLSATI
-643 GADFFIGSRSG
+643 GADFFTGSRAG
-654 LFGQFAAPVRTHDRY
+654 LFGQFAAPVRNHDRY

-680 VKRSFAL
+680 VKHSFAL

>member
-1 MSSTPTR
+1 M
-8 LKTWV
+8 
-13 FGLIA
+13 
-18 ILWKWVIVP
+18 
-27 TFACLLWGTF
+27 
-37 IHSGTGTAL
+37 
-46 AQSASPSVLRL
+46 
-57 HKVHLTAEG
+57 
-66 SQRQVVLQ
+66 VLQ

-79 SAVHAF
+79 SAIHAF
-85 ALSTPTRL
+85 PLSTPTRL
-93 VIDVIGP
+93 VIDVIGS
-100 VLPLPSAA
+100 VLPLPSAT

-135 GEKLPAFTVEQ
+135 GEKLPAFSVEQ
-146 QGSRVRAVLRTP
+146 QGNQVMAVLQAP
-158 DRPTPEVRA
+158 DRPTPELRA

-176 QRLAQSTPAPADS
+176 SSFAQSIPPSPAPAL
-189 GSEPPRSEQQ
+189 EEQQ
-199 VTAAPAP
+199 ARVAPPTPKTEVASATEKDTATVRQRPV
-206 SASPAPK
+206 SASPA
-213 TEAASAAQRSSA
+213 
-225 ASRPSPPRATP
+225 
-236 VARRPEREP
+236 ARRPAREP
-245 QPGLFQTLRDRL
+245 QPGLFETLRDRL
-257 DVTGFVKNETALRFH
+257 DVTGYVKNETALRLH
-272 SPHQFSKS
+272 SPHQLSKS

-300 LGRSLFDPVNHLET
+300 LGRSMFDPVNHLET
-314 NIDDFHTSPI
+314 DIEDFRTSPI

-333 QAELRELYLDLLYD
+333 QAELRELYLDVLYE
-347 DFDIRLGRQQIVWG
+347 DFDVRLGRQQIVWG

-397 GYTLSDWTFEG
+397 DYTLSDWTFEG
-408 LWLPDFEASRPADQ
+408 LWLPDFEASRPADR

-427 FRNVPLPA
+427 FRNLPLPA
-435 LPVQPRPPLPS
+435 LPIQPPPPFPS
-446 VQVGSVHQPEDWRLS
+446 VQVDSIRQPEDWRLG
-461 DSEVGFRVTRFMR
+461 DSEVGFRVTRFLR

-479 LNYLYSWGDFPVPFR
+479 LNYLYAWGDFPVPFR
-494 RVLGPNAF
+494 RVLGPNTF

-559 LGVDW
+559 LGLDW

-579 VIFNAPGALVGESVE
+579 VVFNAPGALVGESVE

-600 LLSDFINETLRP
+600 LMSDFINETLYP

-617 YGINFGDLLIRPQIR
+617 YGINFGDLLIRPQVR

-654 LFGQFAAPVRTHDRY
+654 LFGQFAAPVRNHDRY

-680 VKRSFAL
+680 VKHSFAL

>member
-1 MSSTPTR
+1 MSSTPLR
-8 LKTWV
+8 RKTWI
-13 FGLIA
+13 FSLTA
-18 ILWKWVIVP
+18 ILWIGV
-27 TFACLLWGTF
+27 G
-37 IHSGTGTAL
+37 
-46 AQSASPSVLRL
+46 ASFVQAASSSVLRL
-57 HKVHLTAEG
+57 HKVHLTADG

-79 SAVHAF
+79 SAIHAF
-85 ALSTPTRL
+85 PLSTPTRL

-100 VLPLPSAA
+100 VLPHPSAT

-135 GEKLPAFTVEQ
+135 GEKLPAFSVEQ
-146 QGSRVRAVLRTP
+146 QGSQVRAVLQAP
-158 DRPTPEVRA
+158 DRPTLELRA
-167 QILFESPEV
+167 QILFESPEAGSF
-176 QRLAQSTPAPADS
+176 AQSISQPSTSTPDFPQAERQTQAASPVPKP
-189 GSEPPRSEQQ
+189 E
-199 VTAAPAP
+199 AAPA
-206 SASPAPK
+206 AP
-213 TEAASAAQRSSA
+213 RSTP
-225 ASRPSPPRATP
+225 ASRPSPARVAP
-236 VARRPEREP
+236 VTRRPEREP

-257 DVTGFVKNETALRFH
+257 DVTGYVKNETALRLH
-272 SPHQFSKS
+272 SPHQLSKS

-300 LGRSLFDPVNHLET
+300 LGRSMFDPVNHLET
-314 NIDDFHTSPI
+314 DIEDFRASPV
-324 DRLEAGDSF
+324 DRLEGGNSF
-333 QAELRELYLDLLYD
+333 QAELRELYLDVLYD

-382 NDFIDARIPLWSLRV
+382 NDFIDARIPLWGLRV
-397 GYTLSDWTFEG
+397 DYTLSDWTFEG
-408 LWLPDFEASRPADQ
+408 LWLPDFEANRPADQ

-427 FRNVPLPA
+427 FRNLPLPA
-435 LPVQPRPPLPS
+435 LPLQPPPPFPS
-446 VQVGSVHQPEDWRLS
+446 VQVDSIRQPQDWRLS
-461 DSEVGFRVTRFMR
+461 DSEVGFRITRFLR

-479 LNYLYSWGDFPVPFR
+479 LNYLYSWSDFPVPFR
-494 RVLGPNAF
+494 RVLGPNTF

-512 LIGGSFNYA
+512 LMGGSFNYA

-540 SGDPHDRDGI
+540 SGDPRDRDGV

-564 TVNDNLM
+564 TVHDNLM

-600 LLSDFINETLRP
+600 LLSDFINETLHP

-617 YGINFGDLLIRPQIR
+617 YGINFGDLLIRPQVR

-654 LFGQFAAPVRTHDRY
+654 LFGQFAAPVRDHDRY

-680 VKRSFAL
+680 VKHSFAL